1 MASGYHQQ
9 ELSPGGC
16 SHAIFLNLHYHSPA
30 PSKTQQAYQHRGSLR
45 TQLVT
50 ARDDVLSIYDVYQ
63 RPHSSL
69 PSISTAKGH
78 ASSSSSDTNLLP
90 RHKLVLARRHNLFG
104 TVTGLQCVQ
113 TLTSDKDG
121 RDRLLVSLSDAKLAL
136 LEWNDATDDLET
148 VSIHTYERAPQLLN
162 GTPHLFQ
169 PNLNVDPLSRCAAL
183 LLPHD
188 ALAILPFYRDAA
200 EFDFD
205 QDLHFDHLAKD
216 DAAAVAAAAAAAAEM
231 QSLPYSPSFV
241 LTMREVDAKIRNMKD
256 FCFLPG
262 FQKPTVAVLFSHSPS
277 WTGLL
282 AERKDTFSVYLFT
295 LDLSASLDGATLGG
309 STGDAFDDG
318 TVRSAHPVVTT
329 SSQLPMDCLY
339 MLPCPQTLGGVL
351 VVCMSSILHVDQSG
365 RVVVTALNHWFN
377 TMSSIEPE
385 STLDLPGV
393 ADLQG
398 SQLVFT
404 SDTEGVFTLVNGD
417 IYRFRCQMDGRS
429 VEGIRLERMEQ
440 SYEEPEEELAPAT
453 ASPASCLAVSTQG
466 SGNGTEYLFTAS
478 MAGDSTLYNLIPVKK
493 ALEAEEPDA
502 DEAKAESAAND
513 MDLDLDDDLYGT
525 SDVLNGGNS
534 AKNKGASKDK
544 TIVTI
549 RKQDEIR
556 SHGGLH
562 SIARRKLTE
571 HEPGSSKRYGLV
583 GACGSGNQ
591 VGLVYMEPRLVPQ
604 QRKQVVSAAASGS
617 DSSSF
622 TKVFVVGKDASGS
635 IRMIGSNSDED
646 SSIAFTCPSEVN
658 GQEQAKWTDVV
669 QLSRGATICADTLL
683 DSNLVARVTT
693 TALQVLSLPSLEIV
707 HETTLA
713 NVQQAS
719 LDASQ
724 YAVIHTS
731 DGDTLLYEYH
741 VSQRRFEAVDVT
753 TALSGGPVIS
763 ANVFRD
769 TFGHLKGAL
778 RSSATSKSEDIAAA
792 DAKKISA
799 ARGLSSLPNDDEEVD
814 YGEDDDDESPLPTH
828 PNGTGGSSNA
838 TTAAAPAYL
847 FALDSDNICRIFTL
861 PDLGLIWQNASLAAQ
876 PQRLRYETRAHTELA
891 PEQVA
896 VMSSAVACHI
906 GDMLSIVSLTSDH
919 FLAVYKS
926 NTWATLMEANGQE
939 KDEEGEV
946 AMGLTFNKVFVQLL
960 AAAAGGARF
969 NASGGGRVN
978 GVLLE
983 PFAIPITDERRQKEE
998 AEMVVKN
1005 AMAVLGGGREVQAS
1019 VLCWTEQGG
1028 YRLLDWAEGDLSS
1041 LSSFTGFPSSAE
1053 YAYTDRTGDL
1063 YLAKLP
1069 SGLYTS
1075 TTWMSSIIRTGRTYT
1090 KVISHD
1096 PTSTVIAASLQP
1108 HRFILFDEDGE
1119 PLPSRVTDHDT
1130 LEDALPTISHRGAL
1144 ELFINEDRTTP
1155 VDGYEFEP
1163 NETVSSL
1170 TIVTLDAPS
1179 TVSGRKQFIAA
1190 GTTTFHGED
1199 RTSKGSVYLFEV
1211 IEVVS
1216 SSKYQLGRDLRIKL
1230 VCRDDSRAPV
1240 TAIADLNGFLVS
1252 TCGQK
1257 LNVRALEKEEWLISI
1272 AFLDCPFY
1280 ITSVKVVKNFI
1291 LLSDAQ
1297 KSLWF
1302 LAFQEEPYRFIDL
1315 GREVNDYN
1323 ATLGEVLVH
1332 GERMSLVS
1340 TSGHAVGGG
1349 ISGFGTSSG
1358 VIRLYEYAPHL
1369 PASAGGHRLVL
1380 RTEYQTASPVVGS
1393 TMCRG
1398 KWLSDSELRGREEGR
1413 NKLML
1418 AKANGGVES
1427 LAAVDEKVL
1436 KRLHLLQ
1443 GQLVRSVMHTAAL
1456 NPRAYR
1462 AVRNDF
1468 VSRALNKGVLDGR
1481 LLECFLWLSRPK
1493 MLEAVRTLGG
1503 LFDGLDQVKSENGA
1517 KRKRNLG
1524 GGEVKGKKVRVKMES
1539 QDQSQDAE
1547 KIENQ
1552 VKQED
1557 KIDEQVQ
1564 EEIVQE
1570 QEQEQEQE
1578 VDFAK
1583 QEQLR
1588 LQSEHKRV
1596 QLLLKDLLRLRLGF
1610 EQV

>member
-63 RPHSSL
+63 RPHSSSIF
-69 PSISTAKGH
+69 PSTNTAIGH
-78 ASSSSSDTNLLP
+78 ASSSSSETNLPP
-90 RHKLVLARRHNLFG
+90 RHMLVLVRKHSLFG
-104 TVTGLQCVQ
+104 TVTGLQRVQ

-121 RDRLLVSLSDAKLAL
+121 RDRLLVSFSDAKLAL

-162 GTPHLFQ
+162 GKPHLFQ

-205 QDLHFDHLAKD
+205 EDLQFDDLAKD
-216 DAAAVAAAAAAAAEM
+216 DAAAVAAAAAEM

-241 LTMREVDAKIRNMKD
+241 LTMREVDPKIRNMKD

-262 FQKPTVAVLFSHSPS
+262 FQKPTVAVLFSQSPS

-295 LDLSASLDGATLGG
+295 LDLSASLDGAALGG
-309 STGDAFDDG
+309 STGDALDDG

-365 RVVVTALNHWFN
+365 RVVITALNQWFK
-377 TMSSIEPE
+377 TISSIEPE

-393 ADLQG
+393 ADLQS

-404 SDTEGVFTLVNGD
+404 SETEGVLTLVNGD

-440 SYEEPEEELAPAT
+440 SYEDSEDEMVPAI
-453 ASPASCLAVSTQG
+453 ASPASCLAIAPQA

-478 MAGDSTLYNLIPVKK
+478 MAGDSTLYTLVPAKK
-493 ALEAEEPDA
+493 AMKAEEADA
-502 DEAKAESAAND
+502 DEAKAGSAAND

-525 SDVLNGGNS
+525 SDALNGGDS
-534 AKNKGASKDK
+534 AKAKGAGKEK
-544 TIVTI
+544 TIITV

-571 HEPGSSKRYGLV
+571 DEPGSSKRYGLV

-591 VGLVYMEPRLVPQ
+591 AGLVYLEPRFVPQ
-604 QRKQVVSAAASGS
+604 QRRQVVAAATAAVAS
-617 DSSSF
+617 DSDWSSF
-622 TKVFVVGKDASGS
+622 SKVFVVGKDASGG
-635 IRMIGSNSDED
+635 IRMIGSNSDQD
-646 SSIAFTCPSEVN
+646 SSIAFTCPAEVS
-658 GQEQAKWTDVV
+658 GQEQARWTDVV
-669 QLSRGATICADTLL
+669 QLSPGATICAGTLL
-683 DSNLVARVTT
+683 GGDVVARVTT
-693 TALQVLSLPSLEIV
+693 TSLQVLSLSSFEIV

-724 YAVIHTS
+724 YAVVHTS
-731 DGDTLLYEYH
+731 DGDTLLYSYE
-741 VSQRRFEAVDVT
+741 VSQQKFEAVDVDA
-753 TALSGGPVIS
+753 ALGGGPVIS

-778 RSSATSKSEDIAAA
+778 RSSATSKSDDTAAE

-799 ARGLSSLPNDDEEVD
+799 SRGLSSLPNDDEEVD
-814 YGEDDDDESPLPTH
+814 YGEDDEDEPPLPTH
-828 PNGTGGSSNA
+828 SNGTSGSSNA

-861 PDLGLIWQNASLAAQ
+861 PDLRLVWQNSSLAAQ
-876 PQRLRYETRAHTELA
+876 PQRLRYETRAHAELA

-919 FLAVYKS
+919 FLAVYRS
-926 NTWATLMEANGQE
+926 NTWATVTEAKGQE
-939 KDEEGEV
+939 GMEEEGEV

-969 NASGGGRVN
+969 DASGGGRAN

-983 PFAIPITDERRQKEE
+983 PFAIPTTDERSQREE
-998 AEMVVKN
+998 GEMGVNN

-1041 LSSFTGFPSSAE
+1041 LSSFTSSASTAD
-1053 YAYTDRTGDL
+1053 YAYTDRAGHL
-1063 YLAKLP
+1063 YLALLP

-1075 TTWMSSIIRTGRTYT
+1075 TSWMSSIIRTGRTYT

-1108 HRFILFDEDGE
+1108 HRFVLFDEDGE
-1119 PLPSRVTDHDT
+1119 PLPPRITDHDT

-1170 TIVTLDAPS
+1170 NVVTLDAPS
-1179 TVSGRKQFIAA
+1179 TASGRKQFIAA

-1216 SSKYQLGRDLRIKL
+1216 SSKYQLGRDLRLKL

-1257 LNVRALEKEEWLISI
+1257 LYVRALEKEEWLISI

-1332 GERMSLVS
+1332 GERLSLVS
-1340 TSGHAVGGG
+1340 TSGQAVGGG
-1349 ISGFGTSSG
+1349 ISGFGASSG

-1380 RTEYQTASPVVGS
+1380 RTEYQTASHVVGS
-1393 TMCRG
+1393 TRCRG

-1468 VSRALNKGVLDGR
+1468 VSRALNKGVLDAR

-1503 LFDGLDQVKSENGA
+1503 LFDGLDQVKSEIA
-1517 KRKRNLG
+1517 KRKRKLG
-1524 GGEVKGKKVRVKMES
+1524 SDEVTEKNVRIKTETE
-1539 QDQSQDAE
+1539 AHPIKE
-1547 KIENQ
+1547 Q
-1552 VKQED
+1552 VEQEKQE
-1557 KIDEQVQ
+1557 KEEALEE
-1564 EEIVQE
+1564 EEI
-1570 QEQEQEQE
+1570 
-1578 VDFAK
+1578 DFAK
-1583 QEQLR
+1583 QEHLR